1 MVIKESPYNLVLYG
15 DINTATYL
23 RRLAMSE
30 NSMNNSLIS
39 VNNFDFNAEHNGIQC
54 AKMLNAERSCDRVWF
69 SAKQLET
76 WSEMSKTTLWRW
88 LERLE
93 KARRISTVSDMKQW
107 SIKHKHG
114 GSTPTTL
121 YNLNVLNQLAMV
133 CIDNEKLNEI
143 SSKFSDILS
152 EVETT
157 GKYVNN
163 EQHIQNEQ
171 LQIPQTYSDAL
182 RLAADL
188 WDKTQRVTKALE
200 DEKEQHKKDNE
211 DFCEYVDILNQKKT
225 EISTRREAT
234 AMNTASQKSKECK
247 RLTVENNRLTNENNN
262 LETENEELKV
272 QVGNAKNLKAV
283 KCIPWLKDFFY
294 FINRSQWNTTL
305 GLIGKQI
312 KKICINNGYKF
323 EEINDSNYGKVLAY
337 DIRAIDIFRGK
348 LLSDKQYMQKYRIPE
363 DNQKSLF

>member
-1 MVIKESPYNLVLYG
+1 
-15 DINTATYL
+15 
-23 RRLAMSE
+23 MSE
-30 NSMNNSLIS
+30 NSVNNSLIS
-39 VNNFDFNAEHNGIQC
+39 VNSFDFNAEHNGVQC
-54 AKMLNAERSCDRVWF
+54 IASLNPEDQSTENQYWFTAKMLCEIFGVADR
-69 SAKQLET
+69 
-76 WSEMSKTTLWRW
+76 TLRDNIES
-88 LERLE
+88 LINEEELGLCGIPQ
-93 KARRISTVSDMKQW
+93 RRT
-107 SIKHKHG
+107 SIKDASGIPH
-114 GSTPTTL
+114 SVML
-121 YNLNVLNQLAMV
+121 YNLEVLNKLGMCCFRGNKKAKEIRNKFNDVLVKEETSINADVYAMPVRKIPRNYAESLRMLA
-133 CIDNEKLNEI
+133 D
-143 SSKFSDILS
+143 
-152 EVETT
+152 EVEAHEKEIEAHKQTNLAL
-157 GKYVNN
+157 KAEQ
-163 EQHIQNEQ
+163 EQHQ
-171 LQIPQTYSDAL
+171 
-182 RLAADL
+182 
-188 WDKTQRVTKALE
+188 
-200 DEKEQHKKDNE
+200 KDNE
-211 DFCEYVDILNQKKT
+211 DFCEYVNILNQKKA

-247 RLTVENNRLTNENNN
+247 RLTIDNNRLSNENNN
-262 LETENEELKV
+262 LTSENEDLKV